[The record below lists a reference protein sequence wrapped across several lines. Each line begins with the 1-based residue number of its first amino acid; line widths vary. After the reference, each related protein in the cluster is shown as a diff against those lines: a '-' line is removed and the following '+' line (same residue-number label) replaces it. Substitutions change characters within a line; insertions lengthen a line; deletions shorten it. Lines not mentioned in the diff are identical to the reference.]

1 MCAPFL
7 RGTGDAARLYRL
19 TEGLYPAGFPAL
31 ACHRNP
37 PVPILPVRF
46 FRMEA
51 RRMVSSRSCPP
62 GNVQVCLAMVFASSW
77 GRFLRTNGIAHQPL
91 SYRCREMVILDACL
105 GGFPLMIQSVPL
117 HAFGLYM
124 RQCPTLQ
131 HSHCCPVE
139 DKGGRTVKLT
149 QNGNQGDRSW
159 ESVGSAMGIREIG
172 HGNQWDRS

>member
-1 MCAPFL
+1 M
-7 RGTGDAARLYRL
+7 
-19 TEGLYPAGFPAL
+19 
-31 ACHRNP
+31 P
-37 PVPILPVRF
+37 PVYIVSRKDCIPLASPLSRVIAIRPFQSRRF
-46 FRMEA
+46 VFSRMEA

-62 GNVQVCLAMVFASSW
+62 GNVQVCPAMVFASSW

-117 HAFGLYM
+117 HAFGFYM

-149 QNGNQGDRSW
+149 QNGNQGDRPW
-159 ESVGSAMGIREIG
+159 ESERSIMGISGIG